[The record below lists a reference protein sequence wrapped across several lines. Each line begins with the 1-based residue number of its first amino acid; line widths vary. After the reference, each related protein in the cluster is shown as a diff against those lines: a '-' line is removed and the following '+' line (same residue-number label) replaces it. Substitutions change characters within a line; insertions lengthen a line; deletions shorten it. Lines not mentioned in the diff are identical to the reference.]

1 MAQALDGIRI
11 LDLSN
16 YIAGPFAAMLL
27 GDMGAGV
34 VKIENPRGG
43 DPFRKWGREPR
54 MYSPLFRSYN
64 RNKRSMTL
72 NLREPRGRE
81 VFLRMAGD
89 ADVVLENFRPGV
101 MERLGIGYERLA
113 EVNSR
118 LVYCAISAFGQTGP
132 YRERPGFDTI
142 GQCLSGLWSQLIDPK
157 APAGRDWPS
166 RTTWGACSRATGS

>member
-1 MAQALDGIRI
+1 MAQALDGIRV
-11 LDLSN
+11 LDLSS

-34 VKIENPRGG
+34 VKVENPRGG

-72 NLREPRGRE
+72 NLREPGGRE

-113 EVNSR
+113 EVNPR
-118 LVYCAISAFGQTGP
+118 GA
-132 YRERPGFDTI
+132 
-142 GQCLSGLWSQLIDPK
+142 GLWASF
-157 APAGRDWPS
+157 
-166 RTTWGACSRATGS
+166 